1 MTTTM
6 SSTRNVRGIVSNHS
20 LTAYTHNSTTRP
32 PPFAAHGAVE
42 KGVEVIDDLYGEALE
57 IKDAGN
63 TWLTYGPPM
72 QLARVR
78 YLSRPIG
85 TISARNPPFVI
96 IPAPSLR
103 LQYFGMKDQIFD
115 LIDQS
120 ALLPSQI
127 KMMCEAVLGCAN
139 LPDPDVDPEAFIAA
153 VDEQVA
159 LHPKVFDPPSGKMQP
174 WIKTDVLRTRL
185 KCK

>member
-1 MTTTM
+1 MCATY
-6 SSTRNVRGIVSNHS
+6 RAPLEPHS
-20 LTAYTHNSTTRP
+20 RSKPT
-32 PPFAAHGAVE
+32 
-42 KGVEVIDDLYGEALE
+42 
-57 IKDAGN
+57 
-63 TWLTYGPPM
+63 
-72 QLARVR
+72 
-78 YLSRPIG
+78 
-85 TISARNPPFVI
+85 PFVLTL
-96 IPAPSLR
+96 PAPSLR

-127 KMMCEAVLGCAN
+127 KLMCESLLGCTE
-139 LPDPDVDPEAFIAA
+139 LPDPDVDPKAFIAA

-174 WIKTDVLRTRL
+174 WIKTDVLKTRL

>member
-1 MTTTM
+1 MLLCD
-6 SSTRNVRGIVSNHS
+6 VC
-20 LTAYTHNSTTRP
+20 
-32 PPFAAHGAVE
+32 
-42 KGVEVIDDLYGEALE
+42 
-57 IKDAGN
+57 
-63 TWLTYGPPM
+63 
-72 QLARVR
+72 
-78 YLSRPIG
+78 
-85 TISARNPPFVI
+85 
-96 IPAPSLR
+96 

-127 KMMCEAVLGCAN
+127 KMMCESLLGCTK
-139 LPDPDVDPEAFIAA
+139 LPDPDVDPKAFIAA

-174 WIKTDVLRTRL
+174 WIKTDVLKTRL

>member
-1 MTTTM
+1 M

>member
-1 MTTTM
+1 MAKPIAYVPHVTTAHSIEETKTH
-6 SSTRNVRGIVSNHS
+6 STR
-20 LTAYTHNSTTRP
+20 
-32 PPFAAHGAVE
+32 AVE

-57 IKDAGN
+57 IKNAGN

-78 YLSRPIG
+78 LTYILQTSNHFGCLESQPELRIF
-85 TISARNPPFVI
+85 SSDELRAPPSV
-96 IPAPSLR
+96 
-103 LQYFGMKDQIFD
+103 QYFGMKDQIFD

-120 ALLPSQI
+120 KLLPSQI
-127 KMMCEAVLGCAN
+127 KIMCDALLGCTN
-139 LPDPDVDPEAFIAA
+139 LPDPDVDPKAFIVA

-174 WIKTDVLRTRL
+174 WIKTDVLKSRL
-185 KCK
+185 K